1 MNSNNGVR
9 ASRRPGL
16 WAAIIVVLAAGLWFG
31 RGLWSAEPEPEYTT
45 TPVERGEVIAKVTA
59 TGTLSALVT
68 VQVGSQVS
76 GRIQELHADFN
87 SQVTKGQLIAK
98 IDPRLFL
105 AEVEQQR
112 ANVMAAEANLT
123 RSRVQAQDAR
133 RQAKRADELS
143 PRGLISQS
151 ERDTAQ
157 ATAEAAEASVV
168 SSQASL
174 AQARAA
180 LNRAQ
185 VNLNYTDIVS
195 PTDGVVISRSVD
207 VGQTVAASLQAPVL
221 FTIAQDLSQMQV
233 NTSVAES
240 DVGKLKGGMRASFTV
255 DAYPGERFRG
265 EVRQVRD
272 AATTTQNVV
281 TYDAVL
287 DVKNEDLKLKP
298 GMTANVTFVYARS
311 EDVLKVPNAALRF
324 RMPGAGKKAN
334 GGNGGSNSGGQGQKQ
349 EQKPEQK
356 AGQEK
361 AAAQGQGERAAQ
373 AGGNGG
379 GEGRGERRRRQRGED
394 GNSGGPRTVYALREG
409 KAIPVEIKTGIS
421 DGSYTEVVEGGLKEG
436 DELITDMP
444 SAEDDKP
451 RTGGGGQAG
460 PRLF

>member
-1 MNSNNGVR
+1 MNSNNNLRSGR
-9 ASRRPGL
+9 PARRWGL
-16 WAAIIVVLAAGLWFG
+16 WAAAVLVIAAVLWWG
-31 RGLWSAEPEPEYTT
+31 RGWLKGEEPPQFTT
-45 TPVERGEVIAKVTA
+45 VPAERGEVVAKVTA

-76 GRIQELHADFN
+76 GRIQDLSVDFN
-87 SQVTKGQLIAK
+87 SQVKKGQLIAK

-123 RSRVQAQDAR
+123 RSKVQAQDAR
-133 RQAKRADELS
+133 RQARRADELS

-157 ATAEAAEASVV
+157 ATADAADASVI
-168 SSQASL
+168 SSQAAL

-185 VNLNYTDIVS
+185 VNLNYTDIIS

-221 FTIAQDLSQMQV
+221 FTIAQDLRQMQV

-240 DVGKLKGGMRASFTV
+240 DVGKLQAGMKANFTV

-272 AATTTQNVV
+272 SATTTQNVV

-287 DVKNEDLKLKP
+287 DVTNEELKLKP
-298 GMTANVTFVYARS
+298 GMTANVTFVYARR

-324 RMPGAGKKAN
+324 RMPTPAGGRDAGKAASAAPAAAQPQGQGQPSAQDGQAAAPRQPSAGAEAG
-334 GGNGGSNSGGQGQKQ
+334 GGNG
-349 EQKPEQK
+349 
-356 AGQEK
+356 
-361 AAAQGQGERAAQ
+361 
-373 AGGNGG
+373 
-379 GEGRGERRRRQRGED
+379 ERRQRRQRGGE
-394 GNSGGPRTVYALREG
+394 GAAGGPRTVYVLRDG
-409 KAIPVEIKTGIS
+409 QAQAVEIKTGIS

-444 SAEDDKP
+444 SAEGDKP
-451 RTGGGGQAG
+451 RASG
-460 PRLF
+460 PGMRMF

>member
-1 MNSNNGVR
+1 MNPNNGVR
-9 ASRRPGL
+9 RSRRPGL
-16 WAAIIVVLAAGLWFG
+16 WAAIVIVLVAGLWFG
-31 RGLWSAEPEPEYTT
+31 RSLWKSEPEPEYTT
-45 TPVERGEVIAKVTA
+45 TPVERGEVVAKVTA

-76 GRIQELHADFN
+76 GRIQELRADFN

-105 AEVEQQR
+105 AEVEQQQ
-112 ANVMAAEANLT
+112 ANVMAAQANLT
-123 RSRVQAQDAR
+123 RAKVQAQDAR

-168 SSQASL
+168 SAQASV

-185 VNLNYTDIVS
+185 VNLNYTDILS

-240 DVGKLKGGMRASFTV
+240 DVGKLKGGMKASFTV

-324 RMPGAGKKAN
+324 RMPGADKKGNAGQKKA
-334 GGNGGSNSGGQGQKQ
+334 Q
-349 EQKPEQK
+349 EQKVGQEQK
-356 AGQEK
+356 SAPQ
-361 AAAQGQGERAAQ
+361 AQGQRPAQ
-373 AGGNGG
+373 AEGAGGGN
-379 GEGRGERRRRQRGED
+379 GEGRGERRRHQRGD
-394 GNSGGPRTVYALREG
+394 DASGPRTVYALREG

-421 DGSYTEVVEGGLKEG
+421 DGSYTEVTEGGLREG

-451 RTGGGGQAG
+451 RTGAGGAPGG

>member
-1 MNSNNGVR
+1 MNPNNGVR
-9 ASRRPGL
+9 RNRRPGL
-16 WAAIIVVLAAGLWFG
+16 WAAIAVILVAGLWFG
-31 RGLWSAEPEPEYTT
+31 RGLWKSEPEPEYTT
-45 TPVERGEVIAKVTA
+45 TPVERGEVVAKVTA

-76 GRIQELHADFN
+76 GRIQELRADFN

-123 RSRVQAQDAR
+123 RARVQAQDAR
-133 RQAKRADELS
+133 RQAKRADELA

-168 SSQASL
+168 SSQAAV
-174 AQARAA
+174 AQTRAA

-240 DVGKLKGGMRASFTV
+240 DVGKLKGGMKASFTV

-287 DVKNEDLKLKP
+287 DVTNEELKLKP
-298 GMTANVTFVYARS
+298 GMTANVTFVYARR
-311 EDVLKVPNAALRF
+311 ENVLKVPNAALRF
-324 RMPGAGKKAN
+324 RMPSADGQR
-334 GGNGGSNSGGQGQKQ
+334 GNGGS
-349 EQKPEQK
+349 
-356 AGQEK
+356 K
-361 AAAQGQGERAAQ
+361 AAAPGQGPAQGQARPESGTRQAPAGAEAGAAN
-373 AGGNGG
+373 GN
-379 GEGRGERRRRQRGED
+379 GERRQRRQRGGE
-394 GNSGGPRTVYALREG
+394 GASGGPRTVYVLRDG
-409 KAIPVEIKTGIS
+409 QAQPVEIKTGIS
-421 DGSYTEVVEGGLKEG
+421 DGSYTEVIEGSLKEG

-451 RTGGGGQAG
+451 RSGAPGM
-460 PRLF
+460 RMF

>member
-1 MNSNNGVR
+1 MNPNNNLRSGR
-9 ASRRPGL
+9 PGRRWGL
-16 WAAIIVVLAAGLWFG
+16 WAIAVLVIAAILWWG
-31 RGLWSAEPEPEYTT
+31 RGLLKGEEAPQFTT
-45 TPVERGEVIAKVTA
+45 APVERGEVVAKVTA

-76 GRIQELHADFN
+76 GRIQDLYVDFN
-87 SQVTKGQLIAK
+87 SQVKKGQLIAK

-123 RSRVQAQDAR
+123 RAKVQAQDAR

-157 ATAEAAEASVV
+157 ATADAADATVV

-185 VNLNYTDIVS
+185 VNLNYTDIIS

-221 FTIAQDLSQMQV
+221 FTIAQDLRQMQV

-240 DVGKLKGGMRASFTV
+240 DVGKLQGGMKANFTV

-272 AATTTQNVV
+272 SATTTQNVV

-287 DVKNEDLKLKP
+287 DVTNEELKLKP
-298 GMTANVTFVYARS
+298 GMTANVTFVYARR

-324 RMPGAGKKAN
+324 RMPAPAK
-334 GGNGGSNSGGQGQKQ
+334 GS
-349 EQKPEQK
+349 
-356 AGQEK
+356 K
-361 AAAQGQGERAAQ
+361 AAATGPAQAAAQPQAPAQGQGRPEGAGRPASASAEG
-373 AGGNGG
+373 AGGNG
-379 GEGRGERRRRQRGED
+379 ERRPRRQRGGE
-394 GNSGGPRTVYALREG
+394 GATSGPRTLYVLRDG
-409 KAIPVEIKTGIS
+409 QAQAVEIKTGIS
-421 DGSYTEVVEGGLKEG
+421 DGSYTEVVEGGLQEG

-451 RTGGGGQAG
+451 RAGGPGM
-460 PRLF
+460 RMF

>member
-1 MNSNNGVR
+1 MNSNNNLRSGR
-9 ASRRPGL
+9 TGRRWGL
-16 WAAIIVVLAAGLWFG
+16 WAAAALVLVAVLWWG
-31 RGLWSAEPEPEYTT
+31 RGLLKGEPAPEFTT
-45 TPVERGEVIAKVTA
+45 APAERGEVVAKVTA

-76 GRIQELHADFN
+76 GRIQDLYVDFN
-87 SQVTKGQLIAK
+87 SQVKKGQLIAK

-105 AEVEQQR
+105 AEVEQQQ
-112 ANVMAAEANLT
+112 ANVMAAQANLT
-123 RSRVQAQDAR
+123 RAKVQAQDAR
-133 RQAKRADELS
+133 RQARRADELS

-157 ATAEAAEASVV
+157 ATADAADASVV
-168 SSQASL
+168 SSQAAL

-185 VNLNYTDIVS
+185 VNLNYTDIIS

-221 FTIAQDLSQMQV
+221 FTIAQDLRQMQV

-240 DVGKLKGGMRASFTV
+240 DVGKLQAGMKANFTV

-287 DVKNEDLKLKP
+287 DVTNEELKLKP
-298 GMTANVTFVYARS
+298 GMTANVTFVYARR

-324 RMPGAGKKAN
+324 RMPNAG
-334 GGNGGSNSGGQGQKQ
+334 GSRGNGNAAA
-349 EQKPEQK
+349 
-356 AGQEK
+356 AGQP
-361 AAAQGQGERAAQ
+361 AQGQGQNPREAAAGQARAGAE
-373 AGGNGG
+373 AGGQGN
-379 GEGRGERRRRQRGED
+379 GERRQRRQRGGE
-394 GNSGGPRTVYALREG
+394 GAGGPRTVYVLRDG
-409 KAIPVEIKTGIS
+409 QAQAVEIKTGIS
-421 DGSYTEVVEGGLKEG
+421 DGSYTEVTEGGLQEG
-436 DELITDMP
+436 DALITDMP

-451 RTGGGGQAG
+451 RG
-460 PRLF
+460 PGMRMF

>member
-9 ASRRPGL
+9 HGQPGRRLGL
-16 WAAIIVVLAAGLWFG
+16 WAVVALLLIAGLWFG
-31 RGLWSAEPEPEYTT
+31 RSLWAGKKEPEYTT
-45 TPVERGEVIAKVTA
+45 VTVERGDVVAKVTA
-59 TGTLSALVT
+59 TGTVSALVT

-87 SQVTKGQLIAK
+87 SQVKKGQLIAK

-105 AEVEQQR
+105 AELEQQQ
-112 ANVMAAEANLT
+112 ANVQAAQANLT
-123 RSRVQAQDAR
+123 RSKVQAQDAR
-133 RQAKRADELS
+133 RQARRADELS

-157 ATAEAAEASVV
+157 ATAEAAEATVV

-185 VNLNYTDIVS
+185 VNLNYTDIIS

-221 FTIAQDLSQMQV
+221 FTIAQDLRQMQV
-233 NTSVAES
+233 DTSVAES
-240 DVGKLKGGMRASFTV
+240 DVGKLAAGMKANFTV

-287 DVKNEDLKLKP
+287 DVKNEELKLKP
-298 GMTANVTFVYARS
+298 GMTANVTFVYARR
-311 EDVLKVPNAALRF
+311 EAVLKVPNAALRF
-324 RMPGAGKKAN
+324 RMPNTGKDKAKDSKAAGQDKS
-334 GGNGGSNSGGQGQKQ
+334 GSQGQ
-349 EQKPEQK
+349 P
-356 AGQEK
+356 
-361 AAAQGQGERAAQ
+361 QGERPAQGAQ
-373 AGGNGG
+373 AGGEGAGG
-379 GEGRGERRRRQRGED
+379 GGNGERRRRNRGED
-394 GNSGGPRTVYALREG
+394 GNPGAPRTVYVLREG
-409 KAIPVEIKTGIS
+409 KALPVEIKTGIS
-421 DGSYTEVVEGGLKEG
+421 DGSNTEVVEGGLVEG

-444 SAEDDKP
+444 GAEDDKP
-451 RTGGGGQAG
+451 RAAAPGM
-460 PRLF
+460 RMF

>member
-1 MNSNNGVR
+1 MNPNNGVR
-9 ASRRPGL
+9 RNRRPGL
-16 WAAIIVVLAAGLWFG
+16 WAAIAVILVAGLWFG
-31 RGLWSAEPEPEYTT
+31 RGLWKSEPEPEYTT
-45 TPVERGEVIAKVTA
+45 TPVERGEVVAKVTA

-76 GRIQELHADFN
+76 GRIQELRADFN

-123 RSRVQAQDAR
+123 RARVQAQDAR
-133 RQAKRADELS
+133 RQAKRADELA

-168 SSQASL
+168 SSQAAV
-174 AQARAA
+174 AQTRAA

-240 DVGKLKGGMRASFTV
+240 DVGKLKGGMKASFTV

-287 DVKNEDLKLKP
+287 DVKNEELKLKP

-324 RMPGAGKKAN
+324 RMPGQDKK
-334 GGNGGSNSGGQGQKQ
+334 GNGGQKKA
-349 EQKPEQK
+349 EEQK
-356 AGQEK
+356 AAPQGQ
-361 AAAQGQGERAAQ
+361 AQGQRPAQ
-373 AGGNGG
+373 AEGAGGGN
-379 GEGRGERRRRQRGED
+379 GEGRGERRRRQRGD
-394 GNSGGPRTVYALREG
+394 DSSGPRTVYALREG
-409 KAIPVEIKTGIS
+409 KAVPVEIKTGIS
-421 DGSYTEVVEGGLKEG
+421 DGSYTEVVEGALQEG

-451 RTGGGGQAG
+451 RGGGGGPGG

>member
-1 MNSNNGVR
+1 MNSNNNLRSGR
-9 ASRRPGL
+9 PARRWGL
-16 WAAIIVVLAAGLWFG
+16 WATAVLVIAVVLWWG
-31 RGLWSAEPEPEYTT
+31 RGWLKGEEPPAFTT
-45 TPVERGEVIAKVTA
+45 VPAERGEVVAKVTA

-76 GRIQELHADFN
+76 GRIQDLSVDFN
-87 SQVTKGQLIAK
+87 SQVKKGQLIAK

-123 RSRVQAQDAR
+123 RAKVQAQDAR
-133 RQAKRADELS
+133 RQARRADELS

-157 ATAEAAEASVV
+157 ATADAADASVV
-168 SSQASL
+168 SSQAAL

-185 VNLNYTDIVS
+185 VNLNYTDIIS

-221 FTIAQDLSQMQV
+221 FTIAQDLRQMQV

-240 DVGKLKGGMRASFTV
+240 DVGKLQAGMKANFTV

-272 AATTTQNVV
+272 SATTTQNVV

-287 DVKNEDLKLKP
+287 DVTNEELKLKP
-298 GMTANVTFVYARS
+298 GMTANVTFVYARR

-324 RMPGAGKKAN
+324 RMPTPAGGREAGRATGAARSQGQGQPPAQDGQGAALRQPAAGAE
-334 GGNGGSNSGGQGQKQ
+334 GGNG
-349 EQKPEQK
+349 
-356 AGQEK
+356 
-361 AAAQGQGERAAQ
+361 
-373 AGGNGG
+373 
-379 GEGRGERRRRQRGED
+379 ERRQRRQRGGE
-394 GNSGGPRTVYALREG
+394 GAAGGPRTVYVLRDG
-409 KAIPVEIKTGIS
+409 QAQSVEIKTGIS
-421 DGSYTEVVEGGLKEG
+421 DGSYTEVVEGALQEG

-444 SAEDDKP
+444 SAEGDKP
-451 RTGGGGQAG
+451 RASG
-460 PRLF
+460 PGMRMF